1 MKTIRLTP
9 SEIANADKTYDGV
22 EYTIIRR
29 PQPDGKFLIAA
40 IRLVDGKV
48 MQKEY
53 ATDQSDVRRAVGEV
67 NRWLDKL
74 ANGGSMSHRSR
85 NRPIGY

>member
-40 IRLVDGKV
+40 IRLTDGKV

-53 ATDQSDVRRAVGEV
+53 ATAQSDVRRAVGEV

-74 ANGGSMSHRSR
+74 ANGGPMSHHSR